1 MSKSVLWG
9 LSVMGALACV
19 PVGAQVDHSAHMHPE
34 AEHAGHEMLFDKS
47 GMVMNANST
56 VLPRGCEEISA
67 NITYTVRAGTDYAIE
82 EAGRIFGYDQYDFQV
97 PPCSKINVTFINE
110 DQVRHQWMLHG
121 LPRYLYP
128 QGMFHLEASGG
139 ETVQGSFIVPEDDAT
154 YLVHCDVTQHMEK
167 GMKAQFVVGKGSGTL
182 WSIPGLSADFK
193 FDSVSNRIA
202 SWLLFCSTISAF
214 ILLIFFAKKGFPT
227 R

>member
-1 MSKSVLWG
+1 MIRTMLFG
-9 LSVMGALACV
+9 LLACHALV
-19 PVGAQVDHSAHMHPE
+19 SVNVSAQVDHSAHMPSHD
-34 AEHAGHEMLFDKS
+34 EHESHDMLFDRS

-56 VLPRGCEEISA
+56 VLPRGCENISE
-67 NITYTVRAGTDYAIE
+67 NVDFTIRAGTDYAIE
-82 EAGRIFGYDQYDFQV
+82 EAGRVFGYSQYDFQV
-97 PPCSKINVTFINE
+97 PACSRVNIVFINE
-110 DQVRHQWMLHG
+110 DEIRHQWMLHG

-139 ETVQGSFIVPEDDAT
+139 ETVRGSFIVPADDAT

-167 GMKAQFVVGKGSGTL
+167 GMKAQFIVGKGSGTL
-182 WSIPGLSADFK
+182 WSIPSVSADFK
-193 FDSVSNRIA
+193 LDSRSSSIA

-214 ILLIFFAKKGFPT
+214 ILLMFFVKKGFSA